1 LITPQEGVN
10 FMKQAVKKS
19 LFWMP
24 RILGILFAVF
34 VSIFAFDV
42 FDEGYGFWKTILALL
57 IHLIP
62 TGLILLALIIAW
74 RWEWVGGIL
83 FIALGIWYIIAFWGR
98 FILISYIMISGPL
111 FLIAILF
118 LVNWLYRRDLRKVT

>member
-1 LITPQEGVN
+1 
-10 FMKQAVKKS
+10 MKQAVKKS